1 MRTASHLIHAG
12 LIALLSVLLCVPA
25 AGQDAG
31 AASRARQ
38 SLSATPDGKFLVDA
52 NGKKRLQYLDAAQAF
67 VPMVT
72 DDEAKAQLQPNR
84 EPLASSRG
92 LTFYPC
98 NCRNECI
105 RWDANGN
112 CIGTYRTCDICVK
125 GSND

>member
-1 MRTASHLIHAG
+1 MRTARKRFL
-12 LIALLSVLLCVPA
+12 ALLAALLPALLCVSVFAQGSGTAAPA
-25 AGQDAG
+25 RPA
-31 AASRARQ
+31 
-38 SLSATPDGKFLVDA
+38 LSPTPDGKYLVDA

-72 DDEAKAQLQPNR
+72 DDGAKAQSQANR
-84 EPLASSRG
+84 GPLAASG

-98 NCRNECI
+98 NCRDECI

-112 CIGTYRTCDICVK
+112 CLGTYRTCDICVK

>member
-25 AGQDAG
+25 AGQNAG
-31 AASRARQ
+31 TASQARPA
-38 SLSATPDGKFLVDA
+38 LSPTPDGKYLVDA

-72 DDEAKAQLQPNR
+72 DDGAKAQSSLNR
-84 EPLASSRG
+84 APLAASG

-98 NCRNECI
+98 NCRDECI

-112 CIGTYRTCDICVK
+112 CLGTYRTCDICVK

>member
-1 MRTASHLIHAG
+1 MRTAAHLIYAG

-25 AGQDAG
+25 AGQSAG
-31 AASRARQ
+31 APSGQRQ
-38 SLSATPDGKFLVDA
+38 SLSATPDGKYLVDA

-72 DDEAKAQLQPNR
+72 DDGAKAQSQANR
-84 EPLASSRG
+84 GPLASSG

-98 NCRNECI
+98 NCRNECM

-112 CIGTYRTCDICVK
+112 CTGTYRTCDICVK

>member
-1 MRTASHLIHAG
+1 MRTARNRFLA
-12 LIALLSVLLCVPA
+12 LFAALLPALLCVSALAQGSGTA
-25 AGQDAG
+25 APT
-31 AASRARQ
+31 RQ

-72 DDEAKAQLQPNR
+72 DDGAKAQSSLNR
-84 EPLASSRG
+84 EPLAARG

-98 NCRNECI
+98 NCRDECI

-112 CIGTYRTCDICVK
+112 CLGTYRTCDICVK